1 MSDDLLGFADAATI
15 AQLYAQGSDSFLLG
29 YSHPDHGKSFP
40 VGISDDRH
48 LFIKAGSRAGK
59 GTSMIIPNLLHW
71 QGGIFC
77 IDPKGEN
84 ANITAMR
91 RGKKELAH
99 GTGTSVRN
107 FLEQNV
113 AVLDPMGIVK
123 GPSKTYRVSYDPL
136 SDIAIG
142 SDDEISQIISIGEAI
157 VMDES
162 GSDSHWADSARTIF
176 NGIVEAVLHTE
187 TDKRKHTLSFVRE
200 VYQRGLKTNDDGK
213 KTGKDYLSQAAKR
226 KPGGLAQDAFTL
238 LEDAGEDEAGSFSTT
253 LSRQLQFLSDPRM
266 QKHLSNESD
275 FSLVDAIQNYWSI
288 YLCLPPYQIPRM
300 KRWLRML
307 IDVALQAKMATNH
320 NHDKSKPNTLFMLD
334 EFFALGKMKSI
345 EESAA
350 YMAGYG
356 IKLVPVIQNIG
367 QIKQL
372 YDKNWETF
380 LGNTGAI
387 IAWGLNDLDSEQYIS
402 DRIGKILRYDV
413 STSAGS
419 SKKSGSWFA
428 DSVSQNSSAALVERP
443 ARYPNEIHSD
453 GARQTGRAYV
463 VPASGEPFMV
473 MRAEYHV
480 EYKNDQIFDS
490 EDFIEEWESAHGA
503 HS

>member
-1 MSDDLLGFADAATI
+1 M
-15 AQLYAQGSDSFLLG
+15 
-29 YSHPDHGKSFP
+29 
-40 VGISDDRH
+40 
-48 LFIKAGSRAGK
+48 
-59 GTSMIIPNLLHW
+59 
-71 QGGIFC
+71 
-77 IDPKGEN
+77 
-84 ANITAMR
+84 
-91 RGKKELAH
+91 
-99 GTGTSVRN
+99 
-107 FLEQNV
+107 
-113 AVLDPMGIVK
+113 
-123 GPSKTYRVSYDPL
+123 
-136 SDIAIG
+136 
-142 SDDEISQIISIGEAI
+142 
-157 VMDES
+157 
-162 GSDSHWADSARTIF
+162 
-176 NGIVEAVLHTE
+176 
-187 TDKRKHTLSFVRE
+187 
-200 VYQRGLKTNDDGK
+200 
-213 KTGKDYLSQAAKR
+213 
-226 KPGGLAQDAFTL
+226 
-238 LEDAGEDEAGSFSTT
+238 
-253 LSRQLQFLSDPRM
+253 SDPRM